1 MQGYNVILLYDVN
14 IEHLLLCKRKK
25 EPYRGRMNLI
35 GGKIEYGENGIDSA
49 YREML
54 EEANVEKEA
63 VDLFHVMDFKYYM
76 SDCYVEVYAG
86 KLKYDV
92 EVSGDENELIWSDLD
107 CDFFDMEAY
116 AGEGNIGHMIEQV
129 KINAELIFNNS
140 STK

>member
-1 MQGYNVILLYDVN
+1 
-14 IEHLLLCKRKK
+14 
-25 EPYRGRMNLI
+25 
-35 GGKIEYGENGIDSA
+35 
-49 YREML
+49 ML

-92 EVSGDENELIWSDLD
+92 EVSGDENELIWSDLN

-129 KINAELIFNNS
+129 KINAELIFYNS

>member
-25 EPYRGRMNLI
+25 EPYIGRMNLI
-35 GGKIEYGENGIDSA
+35 GGKIECGENGIDSA

-63 VDLFHVMDFKYYM
+63 VELFHVMDFKYYM
-76 SDCYVEVYAG
+76 SDCYIEVYAG